1 MTGERILI
9 VDDSKENR
17 DFLIS
22 AVLKPGGFES
32 IQARDGL
39 EGLKLAR
46 DYSPDLILL
55 DLQMPRMNGIQ
66 VLEALQS
73 ENMAIPVI
81 LMTFHGSED
90 VAVEVFRL
98 GVRDYVKKPYT
109 ADEMLAAIDSSL
121 TETRLRREKEA
132 LTNRLLAAN
141 RDLHARVQELNT
153 LYSIGKSVTALIN
166 PAQLMVR
173 VVEAAVQL
181 TNAEQGNLWLVEY
194 DPTDPSRVTGLSRR
208 AMRLLNDAHARPI
221 NEPSNDRLA
230 RRAIEVGKPVS
241 FAAAELAQ
249 LPSTAAATLP
259 EAALIVPLRVGD
271 RAIGALGV
279 ERVSAAADAFS
290 PHDGALLAILADYA
304 AISLENANNY
314 TALAAF
320 RAEAVR
326 RD

>member
-17 DFLIS
+17 DFLVS

-46 DYSPDLILL
+46 DYNPDLILL

-73 ENMAIPVI
+73 ENLSIPVI

-153 LYSIGKSVTALIN
+153 LYSIGKSVTALLD
-166 PAQLMVR
+166 PPQLMGR

-194 DPTDPSRVTGLSRR
+194 DPADPTRATGLKLR
-208 AMRLLNDAHARPI
+208 AVRIHGEARARPV
-221 NEPSNDRLA
+221 NEASNNRLA
-230 RRAIEVGKPVS
+230 RRAIEIGKPVAFS
-241 FAAAELAQ
+241 AAELAQ
-249 LPSTAAATLP
+249 MSSQAAAALP
-259 EAALIVPLRVGD
+259 ASALILPLRVGD
-271 RAIGALGV
+271 RTIGALGV
-279 ERVSAAADAFS
+279 ERVTDESAPFS

-304 AISLENANNY
+304 AISLENAHNY
-314 TALAAF
+314 AALAAF
-320 RAEAVR
+320 KDEAVR
-326 RD
+326 RG